1 VESRRARSNSGR
13 PSYELALAAFVV
25 CLLAPALVW
34 AHERWVAHECLP
46 YDKEFFRHMRG
57 EVLRYSLMASAA
69 VAGVVV
75 AWYLIAV
82 HLVERITPV
91 TPEEKAREAKLPHV
105 VRWSRL
111 AVRFFLDAD
120 IEGPLLAK
128 GERVAALVF
137 AKIPA
142 AVLALGVAQNWIVM
156 PSFPLPDSTWGS
168 VLRVVEGALA
178 AWVAIGIYQRWLGV
192 VLFLVFGYLIV
203 AYGIASIDAIP
214 VLASAFFYF
223 HASDRRFSNYR
234 TGLVVNAKQL
244 AGMRLSLGIGFFLLG
259 LVNKIYHAELFIG
272 VGDQHPALIEGA
284 RHLIPGLSR
293 EAWSFTTALGEMT
306 FGLLLLLGIFDKL
319 TTIALSAIFTNFMF
333 TFGWAE
339 IVHLYPIAGFVVL
352 LFRGP
357 PGTNLDGALFRTH
370 VALWRATGHRASPI
384 VYGGAVACVAAGAA
398 TLLMFGP
405 LFITVQILPRI
416 FS

>member
-1 VESRRARSNSGR
+1 MSRRAPSSNDR
-13 PSYELALAAFVV
+13 TLAAAAIAV
-25 CLLAPALVW
+25 CTLAPAVVW

-46 YDKEFFRHMRG
+46 FDHEYFRHMRG
-57 EVLRYSLMASAA
+57 EVLRWSLMASAA
-69 VAGVVV
+69 VAGVVA

-82 HLVERITPV
+82 SLVERITPV
-91 TPEEKAREAKLPHV
+91 TDEEKAKEARLPRPIRAARV
-105 VRWSRL
+105 L
-111 AVRFFLDAD
+111 LRFFLDAD
-120 IEGPLLAK
+120 LEGPLHAQ
-128 GERVAALVF
+128 GERLAAFVF

-142 AVLALGVAQNWIVM
+142 AVLILGIAQGWIVM
-156 PSFPLPDSTWGS
+156 PSFPLPSGTLGFALKIAQG
-168 VLRVVEGALA
+168 VLAV
-178 AWVAIGIYQRWLGV
+178 WVLTGVYQRWLGV
-192 VLFLVFGYLIV
+192 AMFVVFGYLIY
-203 AYGIASIDAIP
+203 AYDLAAIDAIP
-214 VLASAFFYF
+214 VLASAFFYY
-223 HASDRRFSNYR
+223 HATDRRLARYR

-244 AGMRLSLGIGFFLLG
+244 MGMRLSLGIGFFLLG

-339 IVHLYPIAGFVVL
+339 VVHLYPIAGFVVL

-357 PGTNLDGALFRTH
+357 PGTALDGALFRAH
-370 VALWRATGHRASPI
+370 AALWRASGNQATPL
-384 VYGGAVACVAAGAA
+384 VYGGAVTMVAAGAA

-405 LFITVQILPRI
+405 LFFVVQILPHI
-416 FS
+416 